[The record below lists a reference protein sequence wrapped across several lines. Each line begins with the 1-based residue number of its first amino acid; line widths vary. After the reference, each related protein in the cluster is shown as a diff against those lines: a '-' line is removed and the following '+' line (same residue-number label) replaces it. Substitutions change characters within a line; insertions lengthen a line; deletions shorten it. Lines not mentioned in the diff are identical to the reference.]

1 MVKRADLHN
10 VSGIA
15 GAVGARAPSG
25 SAALTDLRIAY
36 LAPERLR
43 PSPNNAR
50 THSKKQLKQ
59 IARSIERFGFVNP
72 VLISDDFE
80 IIAGHGRVEAAKI
93 LGLREVP
100 TVRLSYLSPADRRAY
115 IITDNRL
122 AELAGWDRELL
133 ATELQGLVE
142 LEFDDIELTGFSLG
156 EIDLMLDEA
165 AEKKAEQPAPED
177 ELPTNSLQG
186 PAVSRAGDLWVLG
199 PHRLLCGD
207 AGDPSSYEILLEGKQ
222 ADLVLSHPRFN
233 IATEGG
239 CSGLARG
246 GEADAATASG
256 EISEEQFIALAKAF
270 LQHSRENTKDGAVLF
285 VFADWRHL
293 YELITASRE
302 VGLALKNLVVWAK
315 DDAAMGSFY
324 RSRHELVL
332 VFKNGDAHHTN
343 TLELGQHG
351 RYRTNIWEYAGVTSF
366 RAGRTEDLA
375 PHPTVKPTALV
386 ADAIRDVTR
395 RSDIVL
401 DPFAGNGTTIIAAE
415 KTGRHG
421 RAIELDRLS
430 CDVIVRRWQQYTGK
444 AARLEGSDLTFED
457 VEATRLA
464 GQSAST
470 GSS

>member
-1 MVKRADLHN
+1 MVKRTDLYN
-10 VSGIA
+10 VNRIA
-15 GAVGARAPSG
+15 GGVGTRAPSG
-25 SAALTDLRIAY
+25 SASRTDLQIAY
-36 LAPERLR
+36 LPPERLR
-43 PSPNNAR
+43 PSPTNAR

-59 IARSIERFGFVNP
+59 IASSIERFGFVNP
-72 VLISDDFE
+72 VLISDGFE
-80 IIAGHGRVEAAKI
+80 IIAGHGRVEAAKN

-100 TVRLSYLSPADRRAY
+100 TVRLSNLSPAERRAY
-115 IITDNRL
+115 VIADNRL

-142 LEFDDIELTGFSLG
+142 LQFDDIELTGFSLG

-165 AEKKAEQPAPED
+165 AEKKAERPGPED
-177 ELPTNSLQG
+177 ELPANSPQG

-207 AGDPSSYEILLEGKQ
+207 ARDLTSYQFLLEGKQ
-222 ADLVLSHPRFN
+222 ADLVLTDPLPFN
-233 IATEGG
+233 IAIEGNV
-239 CSGLARG
+239 SGLGRVGQPNFAM
-246 GEADAATASG
+246 ASG
-256 EISEEQFIALAKAF
+256 EMSEDQFIAFLTVF
-270 LQHSRENTKDGAVLF
+270 LQRAKENTKDGAILF
-285 VFADWRHL
+285 VFMDWRHL

-302 VGLALKNLVVWAK
+302 VGLALKNLGVWAK

-324 RSRHELVL
+324 RLRHELVL
-332 VFKNGDAHHTN
+332 VFKNGDAPHTD
-343 TLELGQHG
+343 TLELGRHG
-351 RYRTNIWEYAGVTSF
+351 HRTNIWEYTGVTGF

-375 PHPTVKPTALV
+375 LRPTVKLTALV
-386 ADAIRDVTR
+386 ADAIRDVSR
-395 RSDIVL
+395 RGAIVL

-421 RAIELDRLS
+421 RAIELDPLY

-470 GSS
+470 A